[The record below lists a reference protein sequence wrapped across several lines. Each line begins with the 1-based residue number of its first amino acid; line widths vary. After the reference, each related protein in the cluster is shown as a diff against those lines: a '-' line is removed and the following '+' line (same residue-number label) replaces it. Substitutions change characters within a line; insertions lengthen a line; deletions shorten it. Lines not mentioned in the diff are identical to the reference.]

1 MSHQV
6 ESGTVGG
13 VEPGAVGSAAAGPG
27 PAGLAEQT
35 AFVPQIPGTAVSY
48 PRPFHGRVV
57 SWVAV
62 SIIMAGFVV
71 GGLGLVFGP
80 SWAAFWVGV
89 GMAVVGGLLALA
101 TNIFEDWY

>member
-6 ESGTVGG
+6 EPGTVGSVEPGTVGG
-13 VEPGAVGSAAAGPG
+13 AAAGPG

-35 AFVPQIPGTAVSY
+35 AFVPQTPGTPTSY
-48 PRPFHGRVV
+48 PPPFHGRAV
-57 SWVAV
+57 SWTAV
-62 SIIMAGFVV
+62 SIIMVGFVV

-80 SWAAFWVGV
+80 NWVTFWVGV
-89 GMAVVGGLLALA
+89 GMAVGLLALA

>member
-6 ESGTVGG
+6 EPGTVGS
-13 VEPGAVGSAAAGPG
+13 VEPGTVGSAAAGPG
-27 PAGLAEQT
+27 PAGLAGQT
-35 AFVPQIPGTAVSY
+35 AFVPQAPGVPVSY
-48 PRPFHGRVV
+48 PRPFHGRAV

-62 SIIMAGFVV
+62 SIVMAGFVV
-71 GGLGLVFGP
+71 GGLGLVIGP
-80 SWAAFWVGV
+80 SWVAFWVGV

>member
-6 ESGTVGG
+6 EPGTMGS

-27 PAGLAEQT
+27 PAGLAAQT
-35 AFVPQIPGTAVSY
+35 AFVPQTPGTPTSY
-48 PRPFHGRVV
+48 PPPFHGRVV

-62 SIIMAGFVV
+62 SIIMVGFAV

-80 SWAAFWVGV
+80 SWVAFWVGV
-89 GMAVVGGLLALA
+89 AMSVVGGLVALA